1 MTILDDF
8 KNALNLESK
17 GFIQC
22 NDYEQYG
29 EVYKK
34 KCNDAIIYINCRV
47 EENTYKG
54 ISAHVY
60 FEEIEELVNH
70 FPKTNPYLISNNLTL
85 SLYKLSA
92 NSDHIYSINKT
103 ANDVVINHNN
113 IPVIA
118 SLVNEYLSLCYE
130 PFWEKYSV
138 LQTVNDEIIDKVEQM
153 KLSDYIPFQTPWEK
167 LAIMKVCKNPNYQA
181 YVEWLDSIWAKKGT
195 NEDLSQNETYL
206 AYQELLRK
214 LETC

>member
-1 MTILDDF
+1 M
-8 KNALNLESK
+8 
-17 GFIQC
+17 
-22 NDYEQYG
+22 
-29 EVYKK
+29 
-34 KCNDAIIYINCRV
+34 
-47 EENTYKG
+47 
-54 ISAHVY
+54 
-60 FEEIEELVNH
+60 
-70 FPKTNPYLISNNLTL
+70 ISNNLTL

-130 PFWEKYSV
+130 PFWEQYSD
-138 LQTVNDEIIDKVEQM
+138 LQVVNDEIINKIENNKM
-153 KLSDYIPFQTPWEK
+153 TEYIPGSLMTWKK
-167 LAIMKVCKNPNYQA
+167 LAIMKVCKNPNYQV
-181 YVEWLDSIWAKKGT
+181 YVEWLDSVWAKKGL

-214 LETC
+214 LETR